1 MSNPVRG
8 SLRRH
13 RFIGSAVSVSAAVA
27 LAATASARSGD
38 EPPKKAYTVPTSLCG
53 ITVDPALAKAALPG
67 GDSLTTATQKPN
79 GGKPAATCTWT
90 KAGSQPR
97 QAWWSEGKAT
107 AAVSPAYPGTK
118 DGTMSEDE
126 RFIYTGQAGVGRTVP
141 SCKTSE
147 HPEQDLYIAVETRDT
162 GIDDPEA
169 IEKLLTAYIK
179 AVEGS
184 AACRGPPPDRDP
196 NE

>member
-1 MSNPVRG
+1 MSAPGR
-8 SLRRH
+8 LRH
-13 RFIGSAVSVSAAVA
+13 RRFTGRVISLSAAVA
-27 LAATASARSGD
+27 LAATLSACSGD
-38 EPPKKAYTVPTSLCG
+38 EPPKKAYTVPGSLCG
-53 ITVDPALAKAALPG
+53 IAVEPALVKAVLPG
-67 GDSLTTATQKPN
+67 GDSLTSATQKPN
-79 GGKPAATCTWT
+79 GGTIRCNLYVNDKLVLSLA
-90 KAGSQPR
+90 

-126 RFIYTGQAGVGRTVP
+126 RFIYSGQAGVGRTVP

-169 IEKLLTAYIK
+169 IQKLLTAYTK

-184 AACRGPPPDRDP
+184 PACREPAAGS
-196 NE
+196 

>member
-1 MSNPVRG
+1 MSVPVRG

-13 RFIGSAVSVSAAVA
+13 RFIGPAVSLSAAVA
-27 LAATASARSGD
+27 LAVTLSACSGD
-38 EPPKKAYTVPTSLCG
+38 GPPKKAYTVPASLCG
-53 ITVDPALAKAALPG
+53 ITVEPALVEAVLPG

-79 GGKPAATCTWT
+79 GGTIRCNLYVDDKLVLSLA
-90 KAGSQPR
+90 

-126 RFIYTGQAGVGRTVP
+126 RFIYSGQAGVGRTVP

-169 IEKLLTAYIK
+169 IEKLLVAYTN

-184 AACRGPPPDRDP
+184 PACR
-196 NE
+196 

>member
-1 MSNPVRG
+1 MSVRG

-13 RFIGSAVSVSAAVA
+13 RFIGPAASLAATVA
-27 LAATASARSGD
+27 LAATLSACSGD
-38 EPPKKAYTVPTSLCG
+38 EPPEKAYTVPGSLCG
-53 ITVDPALAKAALPG
+53 IAVEPALVKAVLPG
-67 GDSLTTATQKPN
+67 GDSLTSATQKPN
-79 GGKPAATCTWT
+79 GGTIRCNLYVDDKLVLSLA
-90 KAGSQPR
+90 

-126 RFIYTGQAGVGRTVP
+126 RFIYSGQAGVGRTVP
-141 SCKTSE
+141 SCKTAE

-169 IEKLLTAYIK
+169 IEKLLTAYTK

-184 AACRGPPPDRDP
+184 PACR
-196 NE
+196 